1 MSLDTGWIVALN
13 HEPGPCGRR
22 QLRCAGCQEYPRRT
36 DERLLTTPLRLGAAQ
51 DTECAL
57 VIVSK
62 LWNHVVYSCSAG
74 EVLA

>member
-1 MSLDTGWIVALN
+1 M
-13 HEPGPCGRR
+13 GRR
-22 QLRCAGCQEYPRRT
+22 ECRVGPPSVCT
-36 DERLLTTPLRLGAAQ
+36 RLLFDLAQHRTP
-51 DTECAL
+51 ECAL